1 MSGCEFFTVIKDISV
16 AGAAGVTAYVAWH
29 GLERWRA
36 ELAGKASFE
45 TARALIRAT
54 YKLRD
59 EIHYCRSPFISASE
73 FPEDYRGNLGREN
86 PRQEGDAYVH
96 VYSRRW
102 EPVGEAIQQFDA
114 ATLEAE
120 ALWGREIKEKAEELR
135 GLARRLQVSI
145 DSFIRD
151 KYSGG
156 ENFKD
161 RDFRARMNADV
172 NESRM
177 DSDTL
182 SPAID
187 SAVEALEVVLRP
199 HLSRN

>member
-73 FPEDYRGNLGREN
+73 FPEGYRGALGRADAQ
-86 PRQEGDAYVH
+86 QEGDAFVH
-96 VYSRRW
+96 VYSNRW

-120 ALWGREIKEKAEELR
+120 ALWGRDVKEKAQEFR
-135 GLARRLQVSI
+135 HLARRLQVSI
-145 DSFIRD
+145 ESFIRN

-161 RDFRARMNADV
+161 REFGERVNADI

-177 DSDTL
+177 ESDTL
-182 SPAID
+182 SPLID